1 MCKNPGARPD
11 LSAFLNK
18 QLAAAIKNA
27 SYPNKHIITNYYP
40 TISTKTSIST
50 NITIA
55 SYPNSLS
62 NKNAATDQ
70 FGTETEGT

>member
-1 MCKNPGARPD
+1 MCKNPRAWPD

-18 QLAAAIKNA
+18 QLAGAIKNA
-27 SYPNKHIITNYYP
+27 SYPDKHVITNYYP
-40 TISTKTSIST
+40 TISTKTSLST

-55 SYPNSLS
+55 SHPNSLS
-62 NKNAATDQ
+62 NNNAATDQ

>member
-18 QLAAAIKNA
+18 QLAGAIKNA
-27 SYPNKHIITNYYP
+27 SYPDEYIITNYYP
-40 TISTKTSIST
+40 TISTKTSLST
-50 NITIA
+50 DITIA
-55 SYPNSLS
+55 SHPNSLS

-70 FGTETEGT
+70 FGIETKGT

>member
-18 QLAAAIKNA
+18 QLTGAIKNA
-27 SYPNKHIITNYYP
+27 SYPDKHIITNYYP
-40 TISTKTSIST
+40 TISTNTSLST

-55 SYPNSLS
+55 SHSNSLS
-62 NKNAATDQ
+62 NKNAGTDQ
-70 FGTETEGT
+70 FGTETERT